1 MAQLLGIE
9 RIFISMG
16 KTFKSYQIPQTINTR
31 EHFPIAITHLRI
43 LLQEF
48 QTFID
53 IPHVRSNFAFPSW
66 HIGFQ
71 IVL

>member
-1 MAQLLGIE
+1 MAQLLRIE

-31 EHFPIAITHLRI
+31 EQFPIAMTHLRI